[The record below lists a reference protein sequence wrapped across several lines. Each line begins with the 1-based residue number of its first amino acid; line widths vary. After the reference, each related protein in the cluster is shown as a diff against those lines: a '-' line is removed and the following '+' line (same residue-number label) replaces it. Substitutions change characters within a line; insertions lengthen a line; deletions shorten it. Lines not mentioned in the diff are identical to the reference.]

1 MSSLHDYLLVAPKER
16 EGWLKSHP
24 LAFVG
29 NGPVVGYRLCEEFD
43 KVLFCHVQTTWS
55 TKDFEELLKAM
66 VLSTCPGS
74 VKAAAKALHGR
85 TEAVNDVL
93 EEACNTRRFDV
104 FRKLFFT
111 SSQDEHVKKCFYGN
125 ALQELAKLTVEDKP
139 HKVERLENLVAR
151 VAQQDDTMEQ
161 TLFRLAERLVPARRM
176 VAVGY
181 VERVVVKVQREQ
193 LYHVAMDSVSDAKN
207 QHHVFVKRKL

>member
-55 TKDFEELLKAM
+55 TKDFEELLKNM
-66 VLSTCPGS
+66 VLSPCPVS
-74 VKAAAKALHGR
+74 MKEAAKALQGK
-85 TEAVNDVL
+85 EDAINDVL

-104 FRKLFFT
+104 FRKLFFA
-111 SSQDEHVKKCFYGN
+111 SPQDDHVKKCFYGN
-125 ALQELAKLTVEDKP
+125 ALQELAKLTVEDKRQ
-139 HKVERLENLVAR
+139 KAEQLENLVVR
-151 VAQQDDTMEQ
+151 VAQQDGDIEH
-161 TLFRLAERLVPARRM
+161 TLHRLVERVLMPMWRLAALKA
-176 VAVGY
+176 
-181 VERVVVKVQREQ
+181 VERVVSKVQRER
-193 LYHVAMDSVSDAKN
+193 LHHCIDDNSGGVAI
-207 QHHVFVKRKL
+207 KRKM